1 MRPILFVDFNGT
13 ICFDRYWRNLN
24 VEAQK
29 KINDYLFKS
38 NRQIV
43 IDWMRGK
50 YDSEQIH
57 QLLAEEL
64 NLNYRQTWDIFV
76 EECQSMYISPRI
88 MLKIKEIGSKFKT
101 ILITDNMD
109 CFSRFT
115 VSSLKLDQYFEQ
127 IINSA
132 DTKIFKDDN
141 NGEVFRIL
149 AEKNNTDLSDCALL
163 DDSNTTQQIFVNL
176 GGKSLLVN
184 KENTAEMLLES
195 I

>member
-1 MRPILFVDFNGT
+1 MKPILFVDFNGT

-24 VEAQK
+24 NEAQE
-29 KINDYLFKS
+29 KINDFLFKS
-38 NRQIV
+38 NKQVV

-57 QLLAEEL
+57 QILAQEL
-64 NLNYRQTWDIFV
+64 ELDYRQTWDIFI
-76 EECQSMYISPRI
+76 EECRSMYISPRI
-88 MLKIKEIGSKFKT
+88 MLRIKEIGSKFKT

-115 VSSLKLDQYFEQ
+115 VVSLKLDQYFEQ

-141 NGEVFRIL
+141 DGEVFRKL
-149 AEKNNTDLSDCALL
+149 AAENEINLSDCMLL
-163 DDSNTTQQIFVNL
+163 DDSKTTQQIFSNL

-184 KENTAEMLLES
+184 RENTAETLLE
-195 I
+195 IV